1 MSRRRTVRVA
11 TAVAVVVALLTL
23 VVVGR
28 SGSDRDDTATDSP
41 PSSTTSSTVAPDP
54 TTTSSTV
61 SSASTTTTTV
71 AAPSPPVGERV
82 GVEPEAF
89 ATADVEGRAT
99 VIVTLAVDPT
109 GSFEQRRE
117 QVRAE
122 LDRVLAAL
130 PAGSYGDVV
139 EDLSVPT
146 IPMTVDRAALEVLDD
161 EVAVEAVTLTRRF
174 EPVDLERKESL
185 GEGGAAPASL
195 DATTTMGANLAWA
208 AGEKGAGATIAVLDT
223 GVDTDHPFLM
233 NGATEKTI
241 AEGCFTTP
249 GGSYLST
256 CPGGVSSSTAPGS
269 GEPCGYQTVNA
280 NCAHGTHV
288 AGIALG
294 GDGTDRLSGIAPS
307 ATLVAVNVFA
317 YNTSTGKLGAS
328 NGDII
333 AAINWLVANKSTLFP
348 DLVAVNMSLGGAT
361 GYTGSCPTDPLAPSV
376 ASLLSVGV
384 RTVVASGNDGY
395 VNGVTSPGCIPDAI
409 TVGAVDDTSG
419 RTASFSNDGPQVD
432 VMAAGVSICSSLP
445 VGTSGFTSCTLPTG
459 GTAGY
464 MSGTS
469 MATPAVAGTIAV
481 MKGDA
486 VPSTEW
492 QSRLQRV
499 IVGGDCVQASAYTI
513 PSLRVDVALGIT
525 GQRAAPCAP
534 SAPSA
539 TLTGSTSATVSWLA
553 PIAVGT
559 GTLSSYTATSTSGQS
574 CSVAAP
580 SRSCTVNG
588 LPYST
593 SVRFTVTAVATGGS
607 SGASIQSNAVTT
619 GAAPQPTPTEMFLP
633 LTPARLADT
642 RSPAVGASTIDG
654 QFLNRGPIGPGS
666 TYAIRVLGRGGVPS
680 SGVGAVALNVT
691 ATNPTLP
698 SFLTV
703 YPSGSPRPTASS
715 LNFVGGQT
723 VPNLVISGIGGDG
736 AVAVFNALGSA
747 DVIVDVVGWYPA
759 GNGYAAL
766 QPARLLDTRGG
777 LPTVD
782 GQFQGTGAI
791 PQGAALSLVVAGRG
805 GVPANAGSVVLNV
818 TATNPSTSGF
828 LTVFPRGAPLPTA
841 SNLNFTWLQ
850 TVPNAVIAAVG
861 QAGRVEIFNALGTTD
876 VVVDVVGWMPGGGQY
891 NAMNPARLLD
901 TRPGLSTVDG
911 QYNGIGALPQ
921 GAALALPAAGRAGIP
936 AGVRAVVVNVT
947 ATNPSQSG
955 FLTVYSS
962 ASPRPNASNLNF
974 VPGQTVPNLVI
985 AGVGGDGR
993 IMIFNALGITDV
1005 IVDVMGWYS

>member
-1 MSRRRTVRVA
+1 MSRRRTARVA
-11 TAVAVVVALLTL
+11 TAVAIVVALLAL

-28 SGSDRDDTATDSP
+28 SGPDRDDTATDVPAST
-41 PSSTTSSTVAPDP
+41 TTSSTVAPDP

-61 SSASTTTTTV
+61 GSTSTTTTTV

-174 EPVDLERKESL
+174 EPVDLERKELL

-233 NGATEKTI
+233 DGATKKTI
-241 AEGCFTTP
+241 AEGCFASSS
-249 GGSYLST
+249 GSYTSP
-256 CPGGVSSSTAPGS
+256 CPGGVSMAMDAAPVAGS
-269 GEPCGYQTVNA
+269 AEPCPLQTATA

-288 AGIALG
+288 AGIAVG

-307 ATLVAVNVFA
+307 ATLIAVSVFS
-317 YNTSTGKLGAS
+317 YSTSLSKLGAS
-328 NGDII
+328 DADLIR
-333 AAINWLVANKSTLFP
+333 AINWLLNRRAIDFP

-361 GYTGSCPTDPLAPSV
+361 GYTGSCPGDPLAPSV
-376 ASLLSVGV
+376 ALLLSVGV

-409 TVGAVDDTSG
+409 TVGAVDDSTG

-469 MATPAVAGTIAV
+469 MATPAVAGAIAV

-513 PSLRVDVALGIT
+513 PSLRVDVALELT
-525 GQRAAPCAP
+525 GHRAAPCAP

-559 GTLSSYTATSTSGQS
+559 GTLSSYTVTSTSGQS
-574 CSVAAP
+574 CSVAAT
-580 SRSCTVNG
+580 SQSCTVNG

-593 SVRFTVTAVATGGS
+593 SVRFTVTAVATGGT
-607 SGASIQSNAVTT
+607 SGASIQSNAITT
-619 GAAPQPTPTEMFLP
+619 GMFIP

-691 ATNPTLP
+691 ATNTSTS
-698 SFLTV
+698 SFFTV
-703 YPSGSPRPTASS
+703 YPSGAARPTASS
-715 LNFVGGQT
+715 LNFTMWQT
-723 VPNLVISGIGGDG
+723 VPNLVISGVGGDG

-759 GNGYAAL
+759 GGGYSAL

-782 GQFQGTGAI
+782 GQFRGTGAI

-828 LTVFPRGAPLPTA
+828 LTVYPRGAPRPTA

-861 QAGRVEIFNALGTTD
+861 EAGRVEIFNALGTTD

-921 GAALALPAAGRAGIP
+921 GAGLPLQVTGRAGIP
-936 AGVRAVVVNVT
+936 AGARAVVVNVT
-947 ATNPSQSG
+947 ATNPSWWG
-955 FLTVYSS
+955 FFTVYSTS
-962 ASPRPNASNLNF
+962 SPRPTASNLNF
-974 VPGQTVPNLVI
+974 SPGQTVPNLVVC
-985 AGVGGDGR
+985 GVGGDGR
-993 IMIFNALGITDV
+993 IMIFNALGTTDA
-1005 IVDVMGWYS
+1005 IVDVVGWYS